1 MDLKIY
7 PAVEREAT
15 TIPIQDILTEEG
27 VPHIFPEIKSKAY
40 FDIDFRGNQL
50 VLVAGKYIG
59 LIPINEWS
67 AINVQPK
74 VGVSSLVHIISKSR
88 EYLDSLHFFER
99 YYKETSTTSP
109 TIFEFFA
116 NCLTIELQ
124 KLELEGMLKQYI
136 RKHANLSAPK
146 SRINIGRTIARNWS
160 KGLYYEVF
168 CDYFEFTA
176 DNYYNRLIK
185 FTLWYC
191 LNHLVHTGSNN
202 KKLIKTLSYY
212 YNYFENITLDKNKKF
227 LNHVVMNIHD
237 QKIPALRIYYE
248 NLCKICRCIIEDI
261 GIMLSSPGEN
271 VKMLSFI
278 INMEN
283 VFEKYML
290 YVLRESKHIFGT
302 DVTILDGNK
311 EGKSYLFKDSKKYET
326 KPDIIVRHE
335 GKFKLIAD
343 AKYKKKTSESDRYQ
357 IISHALSYGVNKA
370 LLIMPLSDGINSP
383 GLSRVGEVGHEFRVE
398 LYEYYFDLESNN
410 LENEE
415 LAYVEGIN
423 ELCRCA

>member
-1 MDLKIY
+1 MALKIHS
-7 PAVEREAT
+7 AVEREET
-15 TIPIQDILTEEG
+15 SIPIQDILTGDG

-59 LIPINEWS
+59 LIPINEWT

-116 NCLTIELQ
+116 NCLSIELQ
-124 KLELEGMLKQYI
+124 KLEREGVYKQYI
-136 RKHANLSAPK
+136 RRHSNLSAPK
-146 SRINIGRTIARNWS
+146 GRVNIGRTAINNWS
-160 KGLYYEVF
+160 KGLYYKVS

-176 DNYYNRLIK
+176 DNHYNRMIK
-185 FTLWYC
+185 FTLWYV
-191 LNHLVHTGSNN
+191 LNHLIRLGSNN
-202 KKLIKTLSYY
+202 KNLIKALGYY
-212 YNYFENITLDKNKKF
+212 YNYFDSIPLDKNRRF
-227 LNHVVMNIHD
+227 LDPVVADIHD
-237 QKIPALRIYYE
+237 QKIPVLRMYYE

-261 GIMLSSPGEN
+261 GIMLTSPGED

-283 VFEKYML
+283 VFEKYLL
-290 YVLRESKHIFGT
+290 YVLRESQDLLGS
-302 DVTILDGNK
+302 DVMILDGNK
-311 EGKSYLFKDSKKYET
+311 EGKRYFFKDTKKYEA
-326 KPDIIVRHE
+326 KPDIIVRHDSE
-335 GKFKLIAD
+335 FKLIAD
-343 AKYKKKTSESDRYQ
+343 AKYKKKSSETDRYQ

-370 LLIMPLSDGINSP
+370 VLIMPLSDQQNP
-383 GLSRVGEVGHEFRVE
+383 GLVRLGEVGHQFGVE
-398 LYEYYFDLESNN
+398 VYEYYINLESDDLED
-410 LENEE
+410 EE
-415 LAYVEGIN
+415 LTYIQDIKD
-423 ELCRCA
+423 LCCVAA

>member
-7 PAVEREAT
+7 SAVEREAT
-15 TIPIQDILTEEG
+15 SIPIKDILSEDGT
-27 VPHIFPEIKSKAY
+27 PHIFPEIKSKAY

-59 LIPINEWS
+59 LIPINEWT

-99 YYKETSTTSP
+99 YYKETSATSP

-116 NCLTIELQ
+116 NCLSIELR
-124 KLELEGMLKQYI
+124 KLEREGVYKQYI
-136 RKHANLSAPK
+136 RRNSNINAP
-146 SRINIGRTIARNWS
+146 RGRVNIGRTVTSNWS
-160 KGLYYEVF
+160 KGLYYKAC
-168 CDYFEFTA
+168 CDYSEFTA
-176 DNYYNRLIK
+176 DNHYNRMIK

-191 LNHLVHTGSNN
+191 LNHLVQLGSRNMD
-202 KKLIKTLSYY
+202 LIQALSYY
-212 YNYFENITLDKNKKF
+212 YNYFESIPLDKNKRF
-227 LNHVVMNIHD
+227 LEPVVADIHD
-237 QKIPALRIYYE
+237 QKIPVLRMYYE

-261 GIMLSSPGEN
+261 GIMLTSPGED

-283 VFEKYML
+283 VFEKYLL
-290 YVLRESKHIFGT
+290 YILRESSHLLGT
-302 DVTILDGNK
+302 NVMILDGNK
-311 EGKSYLFKDSKKYET
+311 EGKRYFFRDTKKYEA
-326 KPDIIVRHE
+326 KPDIIVRHD
-335 GKFKLIAD
+335 GDFKLIID
-343 AKYKKKTSESDRYQ
+343 AKYKKKSSETDRYQ

-370 LLIMPLSDGINSP
+370 VLIMPLSGQPSP
-383 GLSRVGEVGHEFRVE
+383 GLVRVGEVGHEFGVE
-398 LYEYYFDLESNN
+398 LFEYYIDLESAD

-415 LAYVEGIN
+415 LTYVQDIKD
-423 ELCRCA
+423 LCCAA